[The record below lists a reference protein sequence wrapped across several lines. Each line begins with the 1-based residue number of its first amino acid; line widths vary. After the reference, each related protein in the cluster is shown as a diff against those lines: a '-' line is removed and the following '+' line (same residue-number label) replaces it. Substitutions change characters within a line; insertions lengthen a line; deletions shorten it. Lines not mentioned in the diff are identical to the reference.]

1 MVTYTLLGPRWATST
16 VTWSFA
22 DLHRRPDDDFSA
34 TIGAAYRGAVVSAA
48 QRWESVSG
56 LTLRLVDDADNV
68 DIRVGWARFGEG
80 YQIGEARYSYY
91 GDRLQSGVEVLL
103 EDPAE
108 RSLFQ
113 DAAGVL
119 TYNGVSATLYQVA
132 LHEFG
137 HALGL
142 GHSDDPSAVLHPYVQ
157 SDNPDLNESD
167 IAGIQALYPS
177 KPVVPEPVAPEPVAP
192 EPVAPSFVMR
202 DAAGRE
208 FTSSGEATDGAVD
221 YLQAQYIHAGD
232 AGVSIGAAMANV
244 FIKGGAGDDALAAQS
259 GRNVL
264 DGGRGSN
271 FLVGGSGV
279 DTYFIDGRGG
289 QATWGTVVGFEPGEI
304 ITVWGFDPA
313 VSRLRWAES
322 EGTAGYTGRT
332 LHVDMDGDGDS
343 AVLVTI
349 AGADAAAAGRWAVT
363 TGQLETGTYL
373 AVINL
378 T

>member
-1 MVTYTLLGPRWATST
+1 MNTYTLLGPRWSSST

-22 DLHRRPDDDFSA
+22 DLSRRPDDDFSA
-34 TIGAAYRGAVVSAA
+34 TISAAHQGAVLSAA
-48 QRWESVSG
+48 QRWAGVSG
-56 LTLRLVDDADNV
+56 LTLRLVEDADDV
-68 DIRVGWARFGEG
+68 DIRVGWARFGTG
-80 YQIGEARYSYY
+80 YQIGEASYSYL
-91 GDRLQSGVEVLL
+91 GDQFQPGVEVRLQ
-103 EDPAE
+103 DPAE
-108 RSLFQ
+108 RPLFK
-113 DAAGVL
+113 DASGTLA
-119 TYNGVSATLYQVA
+119 YSGVSATLYQVA

-142 GHSDDPSAVLHPYVQ
+142 GHSDDPSAVLHPFVQ
-157 SDNPDLNESD
+157 AGNPDLDDSD
-167 IAGIQALYPS
+167 IAGIQALYPPS
-177 KPVVPEPVAPEPVAP
+177 PVVHEAPR
-192 EPVAPSFVMR
+192 SGFVMR
-202 DAAGRE
+202 DAAGHE
-208 FTSSGEATDGAVD
+208 FTSGGEATDGAVD

-244 FIKGGAGDDALAAQS
+244 FIKGGAGDDALAARD

-378 T
+378 V

>member
-1 MVTYTLLGPRWATST
+1 MVQG
-16 VTWSFA
+16 
-22 DLHRRPDDDFSA
+22 
-34 TIGAAYRGAVVSAA
+34 GAGTTRTE
-48 QRWESVSG
+48 Q
-56 LTLRLVDDADNV
+56 
-68 DIRVGWARFGEG
+68 
-80 YQIGEARYSYY
+80 
-91 GDRLQSGVEVLL
+91 
-103 EDPAE
+103 
-108 RSLFQ
+108 
-113 DAAGVL
+113 
-119 TYNGVSATLYQVA
+119 
-132 LHEFG
+132 
-137 HALGL
+137 
-142 GHSDDPSAVLHPYVQ
+142 
-157 SDNPDLNESD
+157 
-167 IAGIQALYPS
+167 
-177 KPVVPEPVAPEPVAP
+177 
-192 EPVAPSFVMR
+192 
-202 DAAGRE
+202 
-208 FTSSGEATDGAVD
+208 GEATDGAVD
-221 YLQAQYIHAGD
+221 YLQVQYIHAGD
-232 AGVSIGAAMANV
+232 AGVSIGAAMSNV

-378 T
+378 V